1 MKYFSYICKKLNIMN
16 IHYIYQHIRL
26 DTNEVFY
33 IGKGVQKKYNYK
45 YYRAFDTKR
54 RNNIWKNIVNKTD
67 YKVEILFTN
76 LTEIECFK
84 IEIELI
90 SKYGKIFD
98 KSGTLAN
105 YTNGGEGQ
113 LRFHKKS
120 IKQIESANKA
130 REIAWKLPRTVKQ
143 IKAVTKNISKANPE
157 KPVLQYDLNMNLINE
172 YKSTAEAARSVGGNH
187 GNISMCC
194 NNKRKTAYKF
204 IWKFKN

>member
-1 MKYFSYICKKLNIMN
+1 MN
-16 IHYIYQHIRL
+16 IHYIYQHTRL

-33 IGKGVQKKYNYK
+33 IGKGVQKKFNYK
-45 YYRAFDTKR
+45 YYRAFDIKR

-113 LRFHKKS
+113 LRFHKNS
-120 IKQIESANKA
+120 QKQIDSANKA
-130 REIAWKLPRTVKQ
+130 RAIAWKLPKTKKQ
-143 IKAVTKNISKANPE
+143 IEVVTKNILKANPE
-157 KPVLQYDLNMNLINE
+157 KEVLQYDLNMNLLNE
-172 YKSTAEAARSVGGNH
+172 FKSLAEAARSINGSH

-194 NNKRKTAYKF
+194 QGKRKTAYKF
-204 IWKFKN
+204 IWKYKN